1 MRLRTLLP
9 QDSLHLADL
18 LARIPTFD
26 AEDRAVAIELVKQ
39 AIRNPDQK
47 DYDFIVAASA
57 AGSVIG
63 YICFGPT
70 PLTYGTYDLYWIAV
84 DPAYTDQGV
93 GTLLLSAFEE
103 KVRQVHGRMIIVET
117 SSGPDYEQT
126 RHFYLKNGYHLAE
139 TIPDFFHD
147 GEDRVTYIKRFNT
160 RS

>member
-9 QDSLHLADL
+9 QDSPRLADL
-18 LARIPTFD
+18 LARVPAFD
-26 AEDRAVAIELVKQ
+26 KEDRDVALELVNQ

-57 AGSVIG
+57 AGNVIG

-70 PLTYGTYDLYWIAV
+70 PLTNGTFDLYWIAV

-93 GTLLLSAFEE
+93 GTLLLSAFED
-103 KVRQVHGRMIIVET
+103 KVRQMHGRMIIVET

-139 TIPDFFHD
+139 TIRDFFDD
-147 GEDRVTYIKRFNT
+147 GEDRVTYLKRV
-160 RS
+160 

>member
-9 QDSLHLADL
+9 QDSQRLADL
-18 LARIPTFD
+18 LARVPAFD
-26 AEDRAVAIELVKQ
+26 KEDRDVALELVNQ

-57 AGSVIG
+57 AGNVIG

-70 PLTYGTYDLYWIAV
+70 PLTNGTFDLYWIAV

-93 GTLLLSAFEE
+93 GTLLLSAFED
-103 KVRQVHGRMIIVET
+103 KVRQMHGRMIIVET

-139 TIPDFFHD
+139 TIRDFFDD
-147 GEDRVTYIKRFNT
+147 GEDRVTYLKRV
-160 RS
+160 